1 MLFYHKNNIRILP
14 HNKLNKQNKVV
25 YRIIEEYFLFIKRNP
40 QNAINSA
47 IKVIKA
53 FCLNICFSSSHSCLF
68 GWSTGP
74 IKDTII
80 ENKRKIKIPYL
91 KRDVEGNISKSN
103 EFGKTITI
111 MMENKIENKVQ
122 KIALLKW
129 NPPKYLRKGMKE
141 MIKRINLSVECV
153 SIDKGV
159 IMIRKIKYCLKA
171 YQPYS
176 NTSFSI
182 FT

>member
-1 MLFYHKNNIRILP
+1 M
-14 HNKLNKQNKVV
+14 
-25 YRIIEEYFLFIKRNP
+25 FIKRNP
-40 QNAINSA
+40 QNETNSA
-47 IKVIKA
+47 KRVTKA
-53 FCLNICFSSSHSCLF
+53 FCLKICFSSSDSCLF
-68 GWSTGP
+68 GRSTGP
-74 IKDTII
+74 IKDTIT
-80 ENKRKIKIPYL
+80 ENKRKIIIAYL
-91 KRDVEGNISKSN
+91 KSDVLGNVSKLN

-111 MMENKIENKVQ
+111 MIENKIEKKVQ
-122 KIALLKW
+122 KIELLKW

-141 MIKRINLSVECV
+141 MIKRINLSIDCV
-153 SIDKGV
+153 SIDKGI